1 MDITKILS
9 ELRNEDQEDLEDEKD
24 SFFPKY
30 KEKYPN
36 LTPENFSRL
45 AIHVITGKTD
55 DEDLILIEDKPT
67 VIEEIKKQEKP
78 RTIVLRFNANLP
90 PYQKP
95 VDLEEIYKTLTLDE
109 NLLSKT
115 FYDHPVERASTGSS
129 IIDKIIDEYLYSEHI
144 KGTLKKLKQGVIS
157 CLYYSPNSRINCTIS
172 DTGVVGLVIFPI
184 NFDLNQ
190 QKKDIEDFYRRMTG
204 KNLEGILEFKN
215 IDVKI
220 LYPTSYGYFTKETVA
235 NYENVGIANNIVK
248 IKSNETTILYSSNDK
263 SLNFTINDIET
274 FEKIKDIEEI
284 VELKVKN
291 YLLNLTK
298 FRGKTIE
305 NGEIYIKPENYKNVN
320 IKDYVRITESNTD
333 LDGIHKIKS
342 IRNSGFTIEYS
353 GQLKEV
359 KGEYILT
366 SVLKKVDVKELRSGG
381 LIVDSTK
388 CEKKRRPVAYDGP
401 ETGEDI
407 LIINENKYKCPIDYP
422 YHGLKD
428 KVNCCFKKKQKQE
441 ILQVQQE
448 QVIDTIT
455 SMRHLFKKTPLK
467 KYTNMKKFS
476 HKIIDGS
483 TISYFGENFFIMSPD
498 DEKENRTI
506 INCLKIAYG
515 EDVEKSIK
523 ELTEEQYKYLEN
535 NSPIEGWRQTENKSV
550 DDILYSISMMKKINI
565 LIIQEDLVTKCTKI
579 SDFDKI
585 VIIYKYTDNSYY
597 IVVDKNFG
605 YEHQASE
612 FKKLVEDYS
621 KSCDVEQI
629 KGINSYTRIMNRQIL
644 DIQGLVVF
652 LEMKNLGLIPVSPS
666 TVVSSIPSIEITSTD
681 FKLLTPESQ
690 YNSLK
695 SVSSEYPE
703 LEPIG
708 ITRGLTSRLVT
719 GIKIKNGGICPV
731 SQQSWDTN
739 LLEDVEDLFYIERY
753 YNKEDTFQPEEE
765 KFTEKLQIVKNL
777 NNETLMSFINSN
789 DYPALVSYLKSN
801 LINVEEDIL
810 SKLVWYLINNEGI

>member
-1 MDITKILS
+1 MDIPKILS
-9 ELRNEDQEDLEDEKD
+9 ELRGEDQEELEDEKD

-30 KEKYPN
+30 KEKYPT
-36 LTPENFSRL
+36 LTSENFSRL
-45 AIHVITGKTD
+45 AIHIITGKTN

-67 VIEEIKKQEKP
+67 VIEEITKKQEKP
-78 RTIVLRFNANLP
+78 KTIILRFNANLP

-95 VDLEEIYKTLTLDE
+95 VDLEEIYKTLILDE

-115 FYDHPVERASTGSS
+115 FYDHPVERASTGTSS
-129 IIDKIIDEYLYSEHI
+129 IDKIIDEYLYSEHN
-144 KGTLKKLKQGVIS
+144 KGTLKKLKQGIIS
-157 CLYYSPNSRINCTIS
+157 CLYYSTNTRINCTIS

-184 NFDLNQ
+184 IFDLVQ
-190 QKKDIEDFYRRMTG
+190 HKKDIGDFYKKLSG
-204 KNLEGILEFKN
+204 KNIEGILEFKN

-220 LYPTSYGYFTKETVA
+220 LYPTSYGYFTKETIA
-235 NYENVGIANNIVK
+235 NYENVGIVNNIVK
-248 IKSNETTILYSSNDK
+248 IKSNNTEILYSSNDK
-263 SLNFTINDIET
+263 SLNFTINDVET
-274 FEKIKDIEEI
+274 FEKIKDIEET
-284 VELKVKN
+284 VEIKVKN
-291 YLLNLTK
+291 YILNLTK
-298 FRGKTIE
+298 FRGKSIE

-320 IKDYVRITESNTD
+320 IKDYVRITETNTE

-342 IRNSGFTIEYS
+342 IRNSGFTVEYF
-353 GQLKEV
+353 GPLKEI

-381 LIVDSTK
+381 LVVDSTK
-388 CEKKRRPVAYDGP
+388 CEKKRRPVAYSGP
-401 ETGEDI
+401 DSGEDI
-407 LIINENKYKCPIDYP
+407 LVINENKYKCPVDYP

-428 KVNCCFKKKQKQE
+428 KVNCCFKKKPKQE
-441 ILQVQQE
+441 VLQGQ

-476 HKIIDGS
+476 HKVIDGS
-483 TISYFGENFFIMSPD
+483 TAHYFGENFFIMSPD
-498 DEKENRTI
+498 DQKENRTI
-506 INCLKIAYG
+506 TNCLKIAYG

-535 NSPIEGWRQTENKSV
+535 NSPIEVWRETENKSI
-550 DDILYSISMMKKINI
+550 DDILYAVSMLKKINI
-565 LIIQEDLVTKCTKI
+565 IIIQEDLVTKCTKI

-585 VIIYKYTDNSYY
+585 VIVYKYTDNSYY

-629 KGINSYTRIMNRQIL
+629 KGINSYTIIMNRQIL

-652 LEMKNLGLIPVSPS
+652 LEMKNLGLIPVTPS
-666 TVVSSIPSIEITSTD
+666 TVISSIPAIEITSTE

-731 SQQSWDTN
+731 SQQEWETN
-739 LLEDVEDLFYIERY
+739 LLEEVEDLFYIERY
-753 YNKEDTFQPEEE
+753 YNKEDTFQNEEE
-765 KFTEKLQIVKNL
+765 KFTENLQKVKNL

-789 DYPALVSYLKSN
+789 DYPALVNYLKTN
-801 LINVEEDIL
+801 LVDIEEDIL